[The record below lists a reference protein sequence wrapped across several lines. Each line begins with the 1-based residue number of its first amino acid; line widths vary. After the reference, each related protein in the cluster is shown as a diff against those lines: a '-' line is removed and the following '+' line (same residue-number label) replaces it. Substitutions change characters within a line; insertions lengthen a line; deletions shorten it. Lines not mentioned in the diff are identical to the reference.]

1 MFMKKKDGYNIT
13 IPQIATIPLII
24 MILTHLIFNIIYVYA
39 TKFKKIITVDEKFTY
54 GSSNAKG
61 SQSISDT
68 NNDVYILKDSL
79 YVWHFTSV
87 ELFNKLDPGNKYE
100 IEGYGVRW
108 PFMGWF
114 PNITKAKK
122 IN

>member
-1 MFMKKKDGYNIT
+1 M
-13 IPQIATIPLII
+13 II
-24 MILTHLIFNIIYVYA
+24 LILTHLIGNIIYAYA

-79 YVWHFTSV
+79 YVWYFTSV

-114 PNITKAKK
+114 SNITKAKK

>member
-1 MFMKKKDGYNIT
+1 MKKSEDSIIIPKLAFLPFIALILIT
-13 IPQIATIPLII
+13 I
-24 MILTHLIFNIIYVYA
+24 IFNIIYTYS
-39 TKFKKIITVDEKFTY
+39 TKFKKTIIVDEKFTY
-54 GSSNAKG
+54 GSNNAKG

-68 NNDVYILKDSL
+68 NNNIYILKDSL
-79 YVWHFTSV
+79 YVLHFTSV
-87 ELFNKLDPGNKYE
+87 ELFNKLDPGNTYQ

-122 IN
+122 INNI

>member
-13 IPQIATIPLII
+13 LPQIATIPLII
-24 MILTHLIFNIIYVYA
+24 MILTYLIFNIIYVYS